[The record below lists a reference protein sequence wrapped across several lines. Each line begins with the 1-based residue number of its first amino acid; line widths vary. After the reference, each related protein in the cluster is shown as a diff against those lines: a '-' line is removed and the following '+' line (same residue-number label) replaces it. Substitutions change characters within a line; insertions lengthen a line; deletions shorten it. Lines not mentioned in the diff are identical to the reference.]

1 MARSSEKKKVPVI
14 AVSMTDSDLED
25 LELLLKEGEFSNRSD
40 LVRHAV
46 QALISE
52 HRNIENVKG
61 VVTAVI
67 TALYYKK
74 GHGQNISMVQHEFSD
89 IITATLHSHTSD
101 GRCIEVMIVTA
112 KANVLRDFLKKL
124 RAQKKVLKVEL
135 SLIGGST

>member
-74 GHGQNISMVQHEFSD
+74 GHGHNISMVQHEFSD